1 MPNSQHFLDVTL
13 ADFRATKGLGQRAM
27 EQLRDDEVNWSP
39 DGESNSIAIIVKHLC
54 GNMISRWT
62 DIFTTDGEKPDR
74 NRDAEFDEPNL
85 TLAAAQALWNRGFD
99 VLFATLAPLDDSHLA
114 QTVIIRG
121 VPCTV
126 AEALHRNLAHTA
138 SHAGQIVYLAKSH
151 RAGQWQTLS
160 VPRGGSAAYNANPIY
175 ETPPGKP

>member
-1 MPNSQHFLDVTL
+1 MPRPFIASIEDEYRRYHQMVLKALAQLNDAELNAPGPGANSSVALIVQHVSGNLRSRFTDFL
-13 ADFRATKGLGQRAM
+13 
-27 EQLRDDEVNWSP
+27 
-39 DGESNSIAIIVKHLC
+39 
-54 GNMISRWT
+54 
-62 DIFTTDGEKPDR
+62 TTDGEKPDR

-99 VLFATLAPLDDSHLA
+99 ILFAALAPLDDSHLA
-114 QTVIIRG
+114 HTVIIRG
-121 VPCTV
+121 QPCTV
-126 AEALHRNLAHTA
+126 AEALHRSLAHTT

-151 RAGQWQTLS
+151 RGDQWQTLS

>member
-1 MPNSQHFLDVTL
+1 MPRPLIASIEDEYRRYQQMVLKALAQLNDAELNAPGPGANSSVAVILQHVSGNLRSRFTDFL
-13 ADFRATKGLGQRAM
+13 
-27 EQLRDDEVNWSP
+27 
-39 DGESNSIAIIVKHLC
+39 
-54 GNMISRWT
+54 
-62 DIFTTDGEKPDR
+62 TTDGEKPDR

-99 VLFATLAPLDDSHLA
+99 VVFTTLAPLDDAQLS
-114 QTVIIRG
+114 QTVVIRG